1 MPTPPQI
8 VTPDTSTLWLE
19 HLKLCCEAL
28 GQRKDLENPLKIIAS
43 GQPIFK
49 SIHHKLS
56 ELPPEDWRTEMA
68 GMSQTVYDQ
77 LSNQTQPQL
86 KAFSPVWKALTGEQG
101 PMQPQPLGLSLIE
114 TLTLATTSS
123 NLFDLLSKK
132 NQPEQISFDDVRDK
146 LLSTLR
152 PLPEQSLEHGVIQH
166 ALKALAL
173 KTDTSTLANPP
184 TVSTSRPSR
193 G

>member
-1 MPTPPQI
+1 MPRPPQI
-8 VTPDTSTLWLE
+8 AAPDTSTLWLE

-28 GQRKDLENPLKIIAS
+28 GRRKDLENPFKVLAS
-43 GQPIFK
+43 GLPIFK
-49 SIHHKLS
+49 SIYHKLS
-56 ELPPEDWRTEMA
+56 GSAPENWRTEMA

-86 KAFSPVWKALTGEQG
+86 KAFAPGWKALTGEHR
-101 PMQPQPLGLSLIE
+101 PMQPLGLSLIE

-123 NLFDLLSKK
+123 NLFDILSKK
-132 NQPEQISFDDVRDK
+132 NQPEQISFADVRDK

-152 PLPEQSLEHGVIQH
+152 PLPEHSLEHGVIQH

-173 KTDTSTLANPP
+173 KTDTSTLANPT